1 MTTRNIVAST
11 LGAVPH
17 AEGVISR
24 LACARVKAAGI
35 ALPPLLKKANLTVEQ
50 IDDSRVRLAAR
61 DQIRLLNLVADALRD
76 DLLGVHLA
84 QHFDLREMGLL
95 YYVIASSE
103 TVIEA
108 LRRAVRYGVL
118 VNEGVLQQCIVG
130 RHIQI
135 AFKYVGVS
143 RHLDRHQS
151 EFWMLLIVRVLRQL
165 TGLRISARR
174 VRLVHARKATPS
186 AFASYFGADVKFGA
200 ALDEITFTGT
210 VGRAH
215 IVSADPYLNKLLVGQ
230 YEEALTRRR
239 PARGPF
245 QSIVE
250 NAIVPLLPHA
260 EVRVG
265 EIAHRLG
272 LGQRTLARR
281 LNDEGLT
288 FSALLGRLRHD
299 LADRYLADGDT
310 SISQIAWLLGYQEV
324 SAFSKAYKRWTG
336 KTPRAMRNRDVAG
349 LQSATPT
356 SRVEP
361 EGGRRRASRLA
372 NTDEASSS
380 TLRSGR
386 HVVRRA

>member
-1 MTTRNIVAST
+1 
-11 LGAVPH
+11 
-17 AEGVISR
+17 
-24 LACARVKAAGI
+24 
-35 ALPPLLKKANLTVEQ
+35 
-50 IDDSRVRLAAR
+50 
-61 DQIRLLNLVADALRD
+61 
-76 DLLGVHLA
+76 
-84 QHFDLREMGLL
+84 MGLL
-95 YYVIASSE
+95 YYVLASSE
-103 TVIEA
+103 TVVEA

-165 TGLRISARR
+165 TGLRICARR
-174 VRLVHARKATPS
+174 VRLVHARKATSS
-186 AFASYFGADVKFGA
+186 AFASYFGADVQFGA

-215 IVSADPYLNKLLVGQ
+215 IVSADPYLNKLLVAQ

-239 PARGPF
+239 PTRGPF

-288 FSALLGRLRHD
+288 FSALLGRLRRD

-336 KTPRAMRNRDVAG
+336 KAPRAMRTGGVA
-349 LQSATPT
+349 
-356 SRVEP
+356 
-361 EGGRRRASRLA
+361 
-372 NTDEASSS
+372 
-380 TLRSGR
+380 
-386 HVVRRA
+386 